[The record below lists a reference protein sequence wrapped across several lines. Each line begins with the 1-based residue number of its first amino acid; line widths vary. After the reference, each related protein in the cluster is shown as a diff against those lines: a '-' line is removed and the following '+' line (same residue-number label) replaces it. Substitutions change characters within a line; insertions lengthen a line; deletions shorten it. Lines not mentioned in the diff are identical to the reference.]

1 MSNRSLG
8 HPAKVE
14 EEFSLPLFLVTVGAS
29 FAGMVALVKFVAP
42 ESVWLA
48 QIFASPL
55 QYLAVFLAVTLL
67 NCYIE
72 YVFHRYVLHKPVVPF
87 LSRFYRQ
94 HTLHHSLT
102 RIGRRRTSGGRE
114 VPFVENIYP
123 ITAAKQGEA
132 SFFPWY
138 TFAVFAVITT
148 PVFALAQWLA
158 PTWPWFFAGYAAFA
172 SSLFFY
178 EVFHAIEHWSFEKWG
193 PLLEH
198 RHFGWFWRK
207 VYSFHLRH
215 HAVIDCNE
223 AISGFFTLPVAD
235 WTFGTFILPKTLY
248 TEGDEWQA
256 SEFTSP
262 RPCALVRWADAKSD
276 AIVQRRRAQAP
287 AARPA
292 ESRVYT
298 RGEQWAHYLTH
309 GAGLVGSVAVAVL
322 LVTLASLRGNA
333 WHVVSFVV
341 FGVTLVLLYAAFA
354 TFRRTRRAA
363 GRKLFQGYN
372 HAAIFLLIAGT
383 ATPFLLGS
391 VRGPWGW
398 SLFGVVW
405 GLCLTGAVFR
415 LVCTGPLRSVATLAY
430 LALAVLALIAIK
442 PLLASLPSGALWLL
456 LAGALSY
463 VIGTLFHHW
472 QRLHYHQVA
481 RQVFAFGGSAC
492 HLVAVLIFVLP
503 AGG

>member
-1 MSNRSLG
+1 MSNRTLG

-14 EEFSLPLFLVTVGAS
+14 EEFSLPLFLMTVGAS
-29 FAGMVALVKFVAP
+29 FAGLVALVKFVAP

-67 NCYIE
+67 NCFIE

-102 RIGRRRTSGGRE
+102 RIGRRRTPGGRE

-123 ITAAKQGEA
+123 ITEAKQGEA

-138 TFAVFAVITT
+138 TFAVFAVIMT
-148 PVFALAQWLA
+148 PLFALAQWLA
-158 PTWPWFFAGYAAFA
+158 PAEPWFLAGYAAFA
-172 SSLFFY
+172 GSLFFY

-193 PLLEH
+193 RLLEH

-207 VYSFHLRH
+207 AYSFHLRH

-248 TEGDEWQA
+248 PQGDEWQA

-276 AIVQRRRAQAP
+276 GIVQRRRAQGP
-287 AARPA
+287 AVRSA
-292 ESRVYT
+292 EPRVYT
-298 RGEQWAHYLTH
+298 RGEQWAHALTH
-309 GAGLVGSVAVAVL
+309 GAGLIGSVGVAVL

-354 TFRRTRRAA
+354 TFRRTRRAE

-405 GLCLTGAVFR
+405 GLCLTGAGFR
-415 LVCTGPLRSVATLAY
+415 LVCTGPWRAVATFAY

-463 VIGTLFHHW
+463 VIGTLFHRW
-472 QRLHYHQVA
+472 QRLHYHQVV
-481 RQVFAFGGSAC
+481 RQAFAFGGSAC

-503 AGG
+503 AGR